1 MFCVCFVQLVFRKF
15 VKQKRRLN
23 FREKE
28 SWSWNVSLELK
39 CINIDLIV
47 QIHCAFRWLPLLLSS
62 RGLFGVLGTKTS
74 FLSFLEPVLNRS
86 QELQTKTNTSNR
98 TRKKSICINQKR
110 MILLDFSLKMLF
122 FSKKLF
128 LNVRFGIFAFVFSSW
143 DLFFW
148 KLDFPKSSKMRFS
161 LPNSPNPS
169 HVPPYGHSCNG
180 YSKGN
185 AHSASH

>member
-1 MFCVCFVQLVFRKF
+1 MC
-15 VKQKRRLN
+15 N
-23 FREKE
+23 FIA
-28 SWSWNVSLELK
+28 L
-39 CINIDLIV
+39 
-47 QIHCAFRWLPLLLSS
+47 FRWLPLLLSS

-98 TRKKSICINQKR
+98 TRKKSICINQKL

-128 LNVRFGIFAFVFSSW
+128 LNVRFGIFVFVFSSW

-161 LPNSPNPS
+161 LPNSPNPPR
-169 HVPPYGHSCNG
+169 VPPHGHSCNG
-180 YSKGN
+180 YWQWLLHIRENGPLQWFVLQPRTCLAPPRQTSGCPSTRKSVCCVVTN
-185 AHSASH
+185 RLDFVLL